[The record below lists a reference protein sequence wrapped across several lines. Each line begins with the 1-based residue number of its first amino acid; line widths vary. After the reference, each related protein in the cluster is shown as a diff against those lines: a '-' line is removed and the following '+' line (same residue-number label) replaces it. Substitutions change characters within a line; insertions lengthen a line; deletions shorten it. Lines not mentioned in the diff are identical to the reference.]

1 MTATT
6 SLIRREMG
14 ELSAGMQT
22 EAANRVRR
30 LFGL

>member
-6 SLIRREMG
+6 SLIRRELG
-14 ELSAGMQT
+14 ELSPGMQT
-22 EAANRVRR
+22 EAANRLCK